1 MSSTGAQAA
10 VDRLADSTTLS
21 REELLQLLQGGIAEA
36 ARKCREGRVRDA
48 ENEKVRVRQWKAL
61 AYMVRA
67 YNEVL
72 ADLEDAAEVEDRLD
86 ALEAATGI
94 GAELDAD

>member
-1 MSSTGAQAA
+1 MSTTEPQAA
-10 VDRLADSTTLS
+10 VDRLADSTALS
-21 REELLQLLQGGIAEA
+21 REELLQLLQGGLAEC
-36 ARKCREGRVRDA
+36 ARKCREGRIRDA

-72 ADLEDAAEVEDRLD
+72 EDLEAAAEVEDRLEE
-86 ALEAATGI
+86 LEAATGI
-94 GAELDAD
+94 DGEL

>member
-1 MSSTGAQAA
+1 MSARPEPV
-10 VDRLADSTTLS
+10 VDRLADSTVLT
-21 REELLQLLQGGIAEA
+21 REELLQLLQGGVTEA

-48 ENEKVRVRQWKAL
+48 SNEKVRVRQWKAL

-72 ADLEDAAEVEDRLD
+72 NDLEKSIELEDRLTALEDAAGF
-86 ALEAATGI
+86 EAGT
-94 GAELDAD
+94 D

>member
-1 MSSTGAQAA
+1 MSTTTETV
-10 VDRLADSTTLS
+10 VDRLADSTVLT
-21 REELLQLLQGGIAEA
+21 REELLQLLQAGISEA
-36 ARKCREGRVRDA
+36 ARKCSEGRVRDA

-72 ADLEDAAEVEDRLD
+72 NDLEGAVELEDRLA
-86 ALEAATGI
+86 ALEAAAGVET
-94 GAELDAD
+94 D